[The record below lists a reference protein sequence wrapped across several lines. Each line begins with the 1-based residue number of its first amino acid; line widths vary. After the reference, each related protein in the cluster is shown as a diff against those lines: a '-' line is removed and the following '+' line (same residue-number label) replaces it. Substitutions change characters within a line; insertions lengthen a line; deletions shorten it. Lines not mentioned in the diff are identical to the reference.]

1 MWELTFLPQ
10 IGHCYTPCFRL
21 LPLIWAQL
29 PPRRHYSTVLNRSW
43 LLSFA
48 PRIFDFA
55 KAEETKIS
63 EKKSNWCSH
72 ERVPHSSCRNRFQGE
87 KIILRKKK
95 TGNIFCSK
103 KEVSWFSLVSKTFFL
118 LVWKISGTVDVTKK
132 GWLMMYSYRLPK
144 WTRMTEIN
152 PWFSLC
158 SLPQPN
164 EECTSSNQSLL
175 FKFLICW
182 AGE

>member
-1 MWELTFLPQ
+1 MWELTFLSQ
-10 IGHCYTPCFRL
+10 IGHCYTPCFSL
-21 LPLIWAQL
+21 FPLIWAQL

-48 PRIFDFA
+48 PRTFDFA
-55 KAEETKIS
+55 KAEETKHTNECRTHHAEIAFRRKKLFW
-63 EKKSNWCSH
+63 EKK
-72 ERVPHSSCRNRFQGE
+72 RRAIFFAA
-87 KIILRKKK
+87 KKK
-95 TGNIFCSK
+95 
-103 KEVSWFSLVSKTFFL
+103 LVGFLLSQKHFFL
-118 LVWKISGTVDVTKK
+118 LVWKMSGTVDVTKK

-164 EECTSSNQSLL
+164 EECSSSNQSLL

>member
-1 MWELTFLPQ
+1 MWELTFLSQ
-10 IGHCYTPCFRL
+10 IGHCYTPCFSL
-21 LPLIWAQL
+21 FPLIWAQL

-48 PRIFDFA
+48 PRTFDFA

-63 EKKSNWCSH
+63 EKKKKSNWCSH

-103 KEVSWFSLVSKTFFL
+103 KEVSWFSLVSKTFFSTS
-118 LVWKISGTVDVTKK
+118 VKNVGNCGCYKK
-132 GWLMMYSYRLPK
+132 
-144 WTRMTEIN
+144 RMTYDV
-152 PWFSLC
+152 L
-158 SLPQPN
+158 LPIAKMNTNDWNKSMVFVVQLATT
-164 EECTSSNQSLL
+164 ER
-175 FKFLICW
+175 
-182 AGE
+182 GV